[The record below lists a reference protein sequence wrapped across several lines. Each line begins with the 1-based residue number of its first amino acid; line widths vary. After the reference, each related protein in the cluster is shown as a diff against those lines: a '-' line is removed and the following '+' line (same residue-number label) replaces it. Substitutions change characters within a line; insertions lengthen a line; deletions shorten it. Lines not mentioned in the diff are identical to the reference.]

1 MNNLIRVFFF
11 VFFISL
17 VLSSCGD
24 SSGDYREQW
33 VGTYTGTKSN
43 SSFEDTMFTA
53 DISFDVVIDENST
66 DGLIVN
72 GINFPISEEGTFG
85 PDFLDDGSDNYELSI
100 SGDELRLASFGSIP
114 NGIVLPCYIMATKQ

>member
-43 SSFEDTMFTA
+43 RSFEDTMFTA

-100 SGDELRLASFGSIP
+100 SGDELRLASFGSIHY
-114 NGIVLPCYIMATKQ
+114 GY